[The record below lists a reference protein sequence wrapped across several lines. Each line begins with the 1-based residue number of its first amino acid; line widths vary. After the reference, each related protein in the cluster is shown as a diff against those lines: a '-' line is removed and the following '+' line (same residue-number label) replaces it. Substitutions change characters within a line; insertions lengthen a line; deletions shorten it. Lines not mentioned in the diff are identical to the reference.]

1 MTMQFYGWL
10 LARKFICFFTQSQD
24 QGMAGEIAL
33 EWVGQWIR
41 TGFGTTFYWMP
52 EDGCSPLG
60 LCLQSSLL
68 MELPLDLLDAQMVLV
83 DGDTQDY
90 LGAILIDD
98 ELIQM
103 LAQDLG
109 GDVAGAYIACA
120 A

>member
-1 MTMQFYGWL
+1 
-10 LARKFICFFTQSQD
+10 
-24 QGMAGEIAL
+24 
-33 EWVGQWIR
+33 
-41 TGFGTTFYWMP
+41 
-52 EDGCSPLG
+52 
-60 LCLQSSLL
+60 
-68 MELPLDLLDAQMVLV
+68 MELPFDLLDAEMVLV